1 MSYPH
6 NAHFATGNLDPLP
19 ITAKEILGDTTG
31 ASLRRNLT
39 PVMGRWTFGLFD
51 CCKRTAGTP
60 SMLRGVARA
69 TEAPAG
75 DLSGPR

>member
-51 CCKRTAGTP
+51 CCKHARRHAAG
-60 SMLRGVARA
+60 V
-69 TEAPAG
+69 
-75 DLSGPR
+75 GPPHGSVF